1 MSDVSVTHEPERQRY
16 EAHREGELAG
26 VAEYRLEGDLVV
38 FTHTQVE
45 PAHEGQGIG
54 STLARAALDEVR
66 EAGERTVRADCPFI
80 ASWIDKHPDY
90 ADLLA

>member
-1 MSDVSVTHEPERQRY
+1 MSEVSVTHEPEQQRY
-16 EAHREGELAG
+16 EAHRQGELAG
-26 VAEYRLEGDLVV
+26 VAQYRLEGDLVV

-54 STLARAALDEVR
+54 STLAQAALDEVR
-66 EAGERTVRADCPFI
+66 EAGERKVRADCAFI